1 MDGASA
7 ADRELFGRIVKFVIA
22 LLAVMEVV
30 IAVATIYFDFTFVG
44 IALLIGMPIIAVY
57 LAYLTR
63 LVASPP
69 RPAGYGGG
77 GNRTRVRGRTEQS
90 VYERSPCLLSPAGRF
105 TDNPPTGQPSCVVTP
120 QAIGSPLVPSP
131 IVGAE
136 LRASGPTRVD
146 VALPSFD

>member
-1 MDGASA
+1 MDGAGA

-44 IALLIGMPIIAVY
+44 IALLIGMPIVAVY

-90 VYERSPCLLSPAGRF
+90 VYERSPCFISPDGRF
-105 TDNPPTGQPSCVVTP
+105 TDNLPTGQPS
-120 QAIGSPLVPSP
+120 
-131 IVGAE
+131 
-136 LRASGPTRVD
+136 
-146 VALPSFD
+146 